1 MSNLALKVNK
11 KLKINPKYHFKNI
24 KNRCELFDLP
34 AASTAGRSRNYFL
47 LNREARA

>member
-11 KLKINPKYHFKNI
+11 KLKINQNTFKNI